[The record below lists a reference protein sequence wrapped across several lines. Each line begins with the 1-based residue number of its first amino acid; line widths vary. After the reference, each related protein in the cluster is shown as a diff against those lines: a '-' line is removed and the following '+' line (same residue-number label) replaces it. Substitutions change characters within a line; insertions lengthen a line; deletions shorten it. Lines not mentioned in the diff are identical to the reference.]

1 MAAPFERHFV
11 LIDVDDD
18 RPVGGQ
24 CARTRMACA
33 IAVCSST
40 SSGFS
45 AADWANSLVTA
56 RALTAINPTD

>member
-24 CARTRMACA
+24 CARTHGLRDR
-33 IAVCSST
+33 
-40 SSGFS
+40 G
-45 AADWANSLVTA
+45 LQ
-56 RALTAINPTD
+56 